1 MEMVLPVDISN
12 LLLQLDLHELKYIAN
27 FLSGHRNIEEEPRT
41 TSFLNLIR
49 DRKILNLEQHVQ
61 LQIEQVL
68 LKSRIYTIIGW
79 FCAII
84 GLIIT
89 VPAALTY
96 FVYSNG
102 QIETLILFS
111 VGLVTFMLG
120 VTSIA
125 RGCNL

>member
-1 MEMVLPVDISN
+1 MGLPIDISN
-12 LLLQLDLHELKYIAN
+12 LLLQLDLSELKYIAN
-27 FLSGHRNIEEEPRT
+27 FLAGQRNMEEEPRT
-41 TSFLNLIR
+41 TLFLNLIR
-49 DRKILNLEQHVQ
+49 DRKILNLEQYVQ
-61 LQIEQVL
+61 LQIERVI

-102 QIETLILFS
+102 QIETLILFL
-111 VGLVTFMLG
+111 VGLVTFILG
-120 VTSIA
+120 MISIA